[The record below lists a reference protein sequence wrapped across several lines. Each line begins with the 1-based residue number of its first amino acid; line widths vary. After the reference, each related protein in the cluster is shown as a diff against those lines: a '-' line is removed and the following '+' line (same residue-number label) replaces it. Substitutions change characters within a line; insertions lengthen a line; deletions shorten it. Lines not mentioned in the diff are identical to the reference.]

1 MSPRHASIPAD
12 DAWAVPAAAGSAP
25 LGSSRTA
32 TVAGESIPS
41 ETPTAETGPTPAGS
55 RVDTLPP
62 LPMWN
67 PFSLWYSDGWTVT
80 KRNLIKIKRSPDML
94 VFAVIQPI
102 MFVLLFS
109 QVYGGAIAVAGS
121 NYTQFLMAGIFAQT
135 VVFGATFS
143 GAAMALDLK
152 EGIIDRFRS
161 LPMNASAVLIGRTNG
176 DLVLNTISMVIMMAT
191 GLAVGW
197 RVNTSPPE
205 FLAGVGL
212 LLLFGY
218 AFSWVM
224 ALLGMS
230 VKSPEVINN
239 ASFLILFPL
248 TFVSNA
254 FVPSETLPTVLRVFA
269 EWNPVSSLVQAVRQL
284 FGNLGTAP
292 VPDIWTMQ
300 NPILTVLIGITVM
313 LLVFVPLCIRK
324 FASISSR

>member
-1 MSPRHASIPAD
+1 MN
-12 DAWAVPAAAGSAP
+12 P
-25 LGSSRTA
+25 L
-32 TVAGESIPS
+32 S
-41 ETPTAETGPTPAGS
+41 E
-55 RVDTLPP
+55 
-62 LPMWN
+62 
-67 PFSLWYSDGWTVT
+67 WYSDGWTVT
-80 KRNLIKIKRSPDML
+80 KRNLVKIKRSPDML

-109 QVYGGAIAVAGS
+109 QVYAGAISVQGTD
-121 NYTQFLMAGIFAQT
+121 YVQFLMAGIFAQT

-152 EGIIDRFRS
+152 EGIVDRFRS
-161 LPMNASAVLIGRTNG
+161 LPMSSSAVLIGRTNG
-176 DLVLNTISMVIMMAT
+176 DLALNTISMVIMMAT

-197 RVNTSPPE
+197 RVNSSPAE

-224 ALLGMS
+224 ALLGMA
-230 VKSPEVINN
+230 VRTPEVINN

-248 TFVSNA
+248 TFISNA
-254 FVPSETLPTVLRVFA
+254 FVPSETLPTPLRVFA
-269 EWNPVSSLVQAVRQL
+269 EWNPVSALVQAVRQL

-292 VPDIWTMQ
+292 VPDIWPMQ
-300 NPILTVLIGITVM
+300 NPILTSVIGIALM
-313 LLVFVPLCIRK
+313 LVIFVPLCIRK

>member
-1 MSPRHASIPAD
+1 MS
-12 DAWAVPAAAGSAP
+12 VAA
-25 LGSSRTA
+25 
-32 TVAGESIPS
+32 
-41 ETPTAETGPTPAGS
+41 
-55 RVDTLPP
+55 TLPS
-62 LPMWN
+62 WN
-67 PFSLWYSDGWTVT
+67 PLSMWYSDGWTVT

-109 QVYGGAIAVAGS
+109 QVYAGAISVQGTD
-121 NYTQFLMAGIFAQT
+121 YVQFLMAGIFAQT
-135 VVFGATFS
+135 VVFGSTFS
-143 GAAMALDLK
+143 GSAMAQDLK

-161 LPMNASAVLIGRTNG
+161 LPMSSSAVLIGRTNS
-176 DLVLNTISMVIMMAT
+176 DLVLNTISMVIMMGT

-197 RVNTSPPE
+197 RVNSSLPQ
-205 FLAGVGL
+205 FLAGIGL
-212 LLLFGY
+212 LLLFSY

-254 FVPSETLPTVLRVFA
+254 FVPSDTLPTPLRIFA
-269 EWNPVSSLVQAVRQL
+269 EWNPVSSLVQAARQL
-284 FGNLGTAP
+284 FGNEGTAP

-300 NPILTVLIGITVM
+300 NPIATVLIGISVM